1 MKTWMTYRTF
11 YVESIVVTHMTNINV
26 DKMSNIVSYKELI
39 IVMFE
44 MVRAWRYHTLVKANL
59 KLLMEILN

>member
-1 MKTWMTYRTF
+1 MTYRTF

-44 MVRAWRYHTLVKANL
+44 MVRA
-59 KLLMEILN
+59 

>member
-1 MKTWMTYRTF
+1 MNLNEDVNDRTF
-11 YVESIVVTHMTNINV
+11 YAESIVVTHMTNINV

-44 MVRAWRYHTLVKANL
+44 MVRA
-59 KLLMEILN
+59 